1 MIIVALIVVM
11 LVAIAGLIG
20 LALVITAVKG
30 EDRAARLPV
39 EAPGPGTA
47 FVRRVLGVH
56 IRRTP
61 ADVRDPQ
68 PSNPT
73 QRC

>member
-1 MIIVALIVVM
+1 MIAVALTVVT
-11 LVAIAGLIG
+11 LVAIAGLIV
-20 LALVITAVKG
+20 LVLVITAVKG
-30 EDRAARLPV
+30 EDRATRLPV

-56 IRRTP
+56 VRRTP
-61 ADVRDPQ
+61 VDLLDPR

-73 QRC
+73 RRY